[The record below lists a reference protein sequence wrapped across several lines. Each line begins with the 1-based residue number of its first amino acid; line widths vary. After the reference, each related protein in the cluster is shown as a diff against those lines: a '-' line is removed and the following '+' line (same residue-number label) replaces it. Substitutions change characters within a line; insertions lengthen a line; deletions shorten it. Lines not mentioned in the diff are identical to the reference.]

1 MPKEPVFEEE
11 LYRQDEIIGKDALC
25 RLCRI
30 SKRHAE
36 YLLQSGL
43 IPCRRTGRKTR
54 CYRIRTEDV
63 KHYLEQ
69 REIDPER
76 YRPPKNWYSRNA
88 REVKLIPGQPLP
100 ELPAS
105 DIVAYYRNA
114 LTAYPDVMDID
125 QVCDLTGYHRHTVK
139 LWMREGHLK
148 SLLVQNKRRIPK
160 PFLLE
165 FVASDYYSQIP
176 AKSRRHQLAIRV
188 MEKAR
193 KAKEPYYVL

>member
-1 MPKEPVFEEE
+1 MPQKPTISEE
-11 LYRQDEIIGKDALC
+11 LNRRNEIIGKDALC

-54 CYRIRTEDV
+54 CYRIRMEDV

-88 REVKLIPGQPLP
+88 RAVKLIPGEPLP

-105 DIVAYYRNA
+105 AIVAYYQNA

-125 QVCDLTGYHRHTVK
+125 QICDLTGYHRGAVK
-139 LWMREGHLK
+139 IWMHKGYLQ
-148 SLLVQNKRRIPK
+148 SLLVQNRRRIPK
-160 PFLLE
+160 PFLLD
-165 FVASDYYSQIP
+165 FVASDYYAQITR
-176 AKSRRHQLAIRV
+176 KSKRHQLAIRLT
-188 MEKAR
+188 EKALR
-193 KAKEPYYVL
+193 AKEV